1 MARYTDSVC
10 RMCRREGTK
19 LFLKGEKCFSAK
31 CAQTKRPTPPGQHGQ
46 ARARKASEYGM
57 QLREKQKARRA
68 YGLMEGQFKRTFSKA
83 EGIKGITGENLL
95 SLLERRLDNV
105 VYRSGLASSR
115 AQARQFVTHG
125 MFTVNGKKVDIPSYT
140 TKVGDVI
147 VVRSNRRDIEHFK
160 IVKEGVNRVIPK
172 WITTTAAD
180 LTATVNALPQRDDVD
195 LTLQENMIVEFYS
208 R

>member
-1 MARYTDSVC
+1 
-10 RMCRREGTK
+10 MCRREGTK